1 MVTEKK
7 LTKSCPPAPCD
18 LEHVRS
24 KSKRILAIGL
34 PCNSGNPIEMGLW
47 GPHAE
52 AAGVRGLHAK
62 AGGSRSPSRR
72 DCSTAICR
80 GSQFGVKAF
89 YHLLLLFDSGFCI
102 NFQKRNPKTVHGLL
116 CPITFGIHL

>member
-52 AAGVRGLHAK
+52 AAGAE
-62 AGGSRSPSRR
+62 AGGSHSPSWR
-72 DCSTAICR
+72 DCSTANRR
-80 GSQFGVKAF
+80 GSRFGVKAF
-89 YHLLLLFDSGFCI
+89 YRLLLLFDIRFCI